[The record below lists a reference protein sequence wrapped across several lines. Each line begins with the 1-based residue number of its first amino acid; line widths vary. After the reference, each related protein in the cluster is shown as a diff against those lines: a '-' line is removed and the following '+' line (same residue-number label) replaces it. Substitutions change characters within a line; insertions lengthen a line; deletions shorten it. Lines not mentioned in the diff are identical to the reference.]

1 MCPCEGDH
9 DRVGKRK
16 RVSERG
22 IEREEEEKKRKRG
35 IEREEEEKKRKIG
48 MERFRNSVSVREETM
63 CMRVKTEREKG

>member
-16 RVSERG
+16 RVSE
-22 IEREEEEKKRKRG
+22 RG